1 MPIYHALSRSYL
13 NSLRSSSYL
22 EFCDLWFL
30 WYPPPP
36 PPRGSAPASDA
47 TTALRQSSS
56 KSQTISLLRTFPS
69 HLFPSISV
77 LLLTVSH
84 PILLNNMYT
93 VSTSAS
99 TSTPASVCQGT
110 PQGSVLRP
118 LCFYIFTCTCSPF
131 ILLFMLMHCCPLVG
145 SKCFQTENCI
155 CETTNK
161 CNQREKEM

>member
-1 MPIYHALSRSYL
+1 MIPVIPPTTTTTWLRPCFRRY
-13 NSLRSSSYL
+13 NST
-22 EFCDLWFL
+22 E
-30 WYPPPP
+30 
-36 PPRGSAPASDA
+36 
-47 TTALRQSSS
+47 
-56 KSQTISLLRTFPS
+56 TILIKITNNLLTQDVSVPS
-69 HLFPSISV
+69 FSSISV